1 MLDDLQLD
9 QIADPQLREVIQRLM
24 NLVEHLST
32 ENRQLREENQRLRDE
47 VNRLKGEQG
56 RPKVPARPPDPVDH
70 SSEAE
75 RRVPRGRVKR
85 AKNETI
91 LIDREET
98 REVDRDRLPPD
109 AEFKG
114 YEEVIVQDIT
124 FHTDNVRFS
133 KEKWYSPS
141 ERRTYLADLPT
152 GYDGQFGPTLK
163 ALIWIWYFASQM
175 TEPKIAE
182 FLHHLG
188 IQISE
193 GQISNLLIKQQE
205 ERHAEKD
212 AIAEAAIAAS
222 PWQQTDDTATRVN
235 GTAHHCH
242 VISNPLASVYYT
254 LPGKDRLSVL
264 DALRNQRPRTY
275 LLNAEADAYLD
286 RMALSAGVRRNL
298 AHLPRDMVLDETT
311 MTALLTQ
318 HVANGGPRQ
327 QTWIRE
333 ALTVAA
339 YHAEVEFP
347 VIRLLLCDD
356 APQFVGLTEELA
368 LCWVHDGRHYKK
380 LRPRFGV
387 HLTALT
393 AFARDYWAFY
403 RELLAYR
410 EQPTE
415 AERVR
420 LGTAFDTLFAR
431 VTGYDDLDARIA
443 KTQAKK
449 DALLLVLVHPELPLH
464 NNASELACRARVRKR
479 DVSNGP
485 RTAEGAKA
493 WDTGMTIVETAK
505 KLGVSF
511 YAYIHDRISGAMQL
525 PSLADL
531 ITERAKTLNLGAS
544 WAEPDLPAT
553 Y

>member
-1 MLDDLQLD
+1 MLNDLQLD
-9 QIADPQLREVIQRLM
+9 QIADPQVREVIRRLM
-24 NLVEHLST
+24 NLVEQLSA
-32 ENRQLREENQRLRDE
+32 ENQQLREENQRLRDE
-47 VNRLKGEQG
+47 NNRLKGEQG
-56 RPKVPARPPDPVDH
+56 QPTFPKARPKPTDH

-91 LIDREET
+91 PIDREET
-98 REVDRDRLPPD
+98 REVDRDLLPPD

-114 YEEVIVQDIT
+114 YEEVIVQDVT
-124 FHTDNVRFS
+124 VHTDNVRFF

-141 ERRTYLADLPT
+141 QQRSYLADLPM

-193 GQISNLLIKQQE
+193 RQISNLLIKQQDD
-205 ERHAEKD
+205 RHAEKE

-235 GTAHHCH
+235 GKAHHCH
-242 VISNPLASVYYT
+242 VIRNPLASVYYT

-275 LLNAEADAYLD
+275 LLNAEADTYLD
-286 RMALSAGVRRNL
+286 RMQLSAGVRRNL
-298 AHLPRDMVLDETT
+298 VHLPRDIVLDETT
-311 MTALLTQ
+311 LTALLAQ
-318 HVANGGPRQ
+318 HVATAGPRQ

-380 LRPRFGV
+380 LRPRFAA

-393 AFARDYWAFY
+393 RFERDYWAFY

-415 AERVR
+415 AERER

-431 VTGYDDLDARIA
+431 ITGYDDLDARIA

-449 DALLLVLVHPELPLH
+449 DALLLVLVHPEIPLH

-511 YAYIHDRISGAMQL
+511 YAYIHDRISGAMRM
-525 PSLADL
+525 PALADL

-544 WAEPDLPAT
+544 WAEPDLTPT

>member
-1 MLDDLQLD
+1 MLDDLQFD
-9 QIADPQLREVIQRLM
+9 QIADPQVREVIRRLM
-24 NLVEHLST
+24 NLVEQLSA
-32 ENRQLREENQRLRDE
+32 ENQQLREENQRLRDE
-47 VNRLKGEQG
+47 NNCLKGEQG
-56 RPKVPARPPDPVDH
+56 QPTFPKARPKPTDH

-75 RRVPRGRVKR
+75 RRVPRGRVKQ
-85 AKNETI
+85 AKNATI
-91 LIDREET
+91 PIDREET
-98 REVDRDRLPPD
+98 QEVDPDLLPPD

-114 YEEVIVQDIT
+114 YEEVIVQDVT
-124 FHTDNVRFS
+124 FHTDNVRFF

-141 ERRTYLADLPT
+141 QQRIYLADLPT

-193 GQISNLLIKQQE
+193 GQISNLLIKQQD
-205 ERHAEKD
+205 ERHAEKA

-235 GTAHHCH
+235 GKAHHCH

-275 LLNAEADAYLD
+275 LLNTEADAYLD

-298 AHLPRDMVLDETT
+298 VHLPRDIVLDETT
-311 MTALLTQ
+311 LTALLAQ
-318 HVANGGPRQ
+318 HVANAGPRQ

-333 ALTVAA
+333 AMTVAA

-368 LCWVHDGRHYKK
+368 LCWVHDGRFYKK

-387 HLTALT
+387 HLTALST
-393 AFARDYWAFY
+393 FERDYWAFY
-403 RELLAYR
+403 RALLAYR
-410 EQPTE
+410 QQPTA

-420 LGTAFDTLFAR
+420 LSTVFDTLFAR

-449 DALLLVLVHPELPLH
+449 DALLLVLVHPEIPLH

-525 PSLADL
+525 PALADL
-531 ITERAKTLNLGAS
+531 ITERAKSLNLGAS
-544 WAEPDLPAT
+544 WAEPDLTPI

>member
-9 QIADPQLREVIQRLM
+9 QIADPQVREVIRRLM
-24 NLVEHLST
+24 NLVEQLSA
-32 ENRQLREENQRLRDE
+32 ENRQLREENQQLRDE
-47 VNRLKGEQG
+47 NNRLKGEQG
-56 RPKVPARPPDPVDH
+56 RPKVPVRRPDPADH

-85 AKNETI
+85 AKNDTI
-91 LIDREET
+91 RIDREET
-98 REVDRDRLPPD
+98 QEVDHDLLPPD

-114 YEEVIVQDIT
+114 YEEVIVQDVT
-124 FHTDNVRFS
+124 FHTDNVRFR

-141 ERRTYLADLPT
+141 QQRTYLAELPI

-193 GQISNLLIKQQE
+193 GQISNLLIKQQDA
-205 ERHAEKD
+205 RHAEKD
-212 AIAEAAIAAS
+212 AIAEAALAAS

-235 GTAHHCH
+235 GKLHHCH

-275 LLNAEADAYLD
+275 RLNAEADAYLD
-286 RMALSAGVRRNL
+286 RMQLSAGVRRNL
-298 AHLPRDMVLDETT
+298 VHLPRDIVLDEA
-311 MTALLTQ
+311 MVTALLRA
-318 HVANGGPRQ
+318 HVANAGPRQ

-347 VIRLLLCDD
+347 VIRLLVCDD

-380 LRPRFGV
+380 LRPRFAA

-393 AFARDYWAFY
+393 TFERNYWAFY
-403 RELLAYR
+403 RELLVYR
-410 EQPTE
+410 AQPT
-415 AERVR
+415 ATERER
-420 LGTAFDTLFAR
+420 LGTAFDRLFAR

-443 KTQAKK
+443 KTQTKK

-511 YAYIHDRISGAMQL
+511 YVYIHDRISGAMQL
-525 PSLADL
+525 PALADL

-544 WAEPDLPAT
+544 WAEPDFPPT